1 MGEYGKK
8 IEEYLISQGEDVQKL
23 SVTTA
28 DLENNYLVDNN
39 GKLELVSKLSGQP
52 DINQTIVDIPS
63 QSIPR
68 PKGFGKREGAK
79 E

>member
-23 SVTTA
+23 SVTAA

-63 QSIPR
+63 QSIPS

>member
-23 SVTTA
+23 SITAA

-52 DINQTIVDIPS
+52 DINQTIVDIPP

-68 PKGFGKREGAK
+68 PKGFGKREGEK

>member
-23 SVTTA
+23 SITAA

-39 GKLELVSKLSGQP
+39 GKLELVSKLGGQP
-52 DINQTIVDIPS
+52 DINQTIVDIPP

-68 PKGFGKREGAK
+68 PKGFGKREGEK

>member
-23 SVTTA
+23 SISAA
-28 DLENNYLVDNN
+28 DLENYYLVDNN
-39 GKLELVSKLSGQP
+39 GKLELVSKLGGQP
-52 DINQTIVDIPS
+52 DATQTIVDIPA

-68 PKGFGKREGAK
+68 PKGFGNREEGK
-79 E
+79 G